1 MYGVCVFANIKVIGS
16 RISQTFNISQMVAIH
31 WYVYGFFYV
40 TKRTYVRKGPL
51 AMNKNELLEY
61 IDTNSTAITI
71 FKDKIRTEQEA
82 KNNKRQSAKR
92 WNEAKIERVVNKYTD
107 DFIGNVYDKLYKG
120 MKANRNTSSQEWIAF
135 IETNEILDDLE
146 ESVSMMEIGE
156 D

>member
-1 MYGVCVFANIKVIGS
+1 
-16 RISQTFNISQMVAIH
+16 
-31 WYVYGFFYV
+31 
-40 TKRTYVRKGPL
+40 
-51 AMNKNELLEY
+51 MNKNELLEY

-92 WNEAKIERVVNKYTD
+92 WNEAKIERVVNKYSD

-120 MKANRNTSSQEWIAF
+120 IKANRNTSSQKWIDF
-135 IETNEILDDLE
+135 IKTNEILDDLE